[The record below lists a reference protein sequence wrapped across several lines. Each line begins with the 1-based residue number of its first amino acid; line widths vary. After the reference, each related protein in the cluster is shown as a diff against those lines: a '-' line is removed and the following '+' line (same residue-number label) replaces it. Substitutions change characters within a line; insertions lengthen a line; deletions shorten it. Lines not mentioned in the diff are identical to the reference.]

1 VIYRA
6 GQAFVP
12 AGTSSSAVLFSP
24 GPFPAGT
31 TYSVTLTQTGPGNAV
46 ILPMCY
52 RATAQ
57 LINGF
62 VIQARDCATGQ
73 LSPLTDDTTVNYIAI
88 PVT

>member
-1 VIYRA
+1 V
-6 GQAFVP
+6 FVP
-12 AGTSSSAVLFSP
+12 SGASSTAVLFSP
-24 GPFPAGT
+24 SAFPGGT

-57 LINGF
+57 LVNGF
-62 VIQARDCATGQ
+62 VIQARDCTSGQ
-73 LSPLTDDTTVNYIAI
+73 LSPVTDDTTVNYIAI